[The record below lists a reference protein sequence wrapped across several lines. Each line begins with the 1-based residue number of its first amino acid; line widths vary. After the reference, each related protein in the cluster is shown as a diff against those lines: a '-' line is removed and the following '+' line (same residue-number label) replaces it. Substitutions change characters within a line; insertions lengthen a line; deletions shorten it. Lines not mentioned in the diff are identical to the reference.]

1 MAENTMYSNDA
12 QASSTS
18 GSSSSGNAGYAAAS
32 GLGAVMGFK
41 ASQAAAKQTKLM
53 AEYDAK
59 VKENEKI
66 LLARSARDEEKRLR
80 KGSEKLKSAQV
91 VAASKSGTVVGTGSN
106 LLALRDAAMGTE
118 LDAIT
123 IRYASSIE
131 QQKKTQ
137 QAAMIK
143 AKGASRASAIK
154 TQAYAN
160 LLESGSKA
168 ATMMG

>member
-1 MAENTMYSNDA
+1 
-12 QASSTS
+12 
-18 GSSSSGNAGYAAAS
+18 
-32 GLGAVMGFK
+32 
-41 ASQAAAKQTKLM
+41 M

-106 LLALRDAAMGTE
+106 LLALRDAVMGTE

-137 QAAMIK
+137 QAAMIR
-143 AKGASRASAIK
+143 ASGKSKSSAIK

>member
-1 MAENTMYSNDA
+1 MANSNYSNDT
-12 QASSTS
+12 QAANSG
-18 GSSSSGNAGYAAAS
+18 GSSSSGNAGSAAAS

-53 AEYDAK
+53 ADYDAK

-106 LLALRDAAMGTE
+106 LLALRDVAMGTE

-160 LLESGSKA
+160 LLESGAKA

>member
-1 MAENTMYSNDA
+1 MMQ

-32 GLGAVMGFK
+32 GLGAFMGFK

-91 VAASKSGTVVGTGSN
+91 VAASKSGTVAGTGSN

-137 QAAMIK
+137 QAAMIR
-143 AKGASRASAIK
+143 ASGKSKSSAIK

>member
-1 MAENTMYSNDA
+1 MANSNYSNDT
-12 QASSTS
+12 QAANSG

-41 ASQAAAKQTKLM
+41 ASQAAAKKTKLM
-53 AEYDAK
+53 ADYDAK

-106 LLALRDAAMGTE
+106 LLALRDVAMGTE

-160 LLESGSKA
+160 LLESGAKA

>member
-18 GSSSSGNAGYAAAS
+18 GSSSSGNAGYAAS
-32 GLGAVMGFK
+32 TGIGAFMGFK
-41 ASQAAAKQTKLM
+41 ASQAAAKQTKLK

-59 VKENEKI
+59 VKQNEKI

-91 VAASKSGTVVGTGSN
+91 VAASKSGTVAGTGSN

-123 IRYASSIE
+123 IRYASNIE

-137 QAAMIK
+137 QAAMIR
-143 AKGASRASAIK
+143 ASGKSKSSAIK